1 MVPLND
7 FIAKEEMEVKVN
19 GIMKFKKSIHNIKV
33 DRYFFIGRN
42 F

>member
-19 GIMKFKKSIHNIKV
+19 GIMKFKKV
-33 DRYFFIGRN
+33 FTT
-42 F
+42 